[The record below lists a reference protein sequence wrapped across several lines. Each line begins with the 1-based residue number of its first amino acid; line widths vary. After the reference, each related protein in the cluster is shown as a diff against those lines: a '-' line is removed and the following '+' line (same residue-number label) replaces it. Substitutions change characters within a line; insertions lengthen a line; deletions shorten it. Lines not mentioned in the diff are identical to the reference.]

1 MNKAN
6 LKINNPFK
14 KQAPQPTRRQ
24 QAGKVGK
31 AFAVAVIA
39 QYAVNRVV
47 AGLEALEE
55 TAKAAYAT
63 RKAQKEAQKA
73 TQQEQP
79 AQA

>member
-1 MNKAN
+1 MNTTN
-6 LKINNPFK
+6 LKINNPFNK
-14 KQAPQPTRRQ
+14 KAPQPTRRQ

-39 QYAVNRVV
+39 QYVVNKAV

-55 TAKAAYAT
+55 TAKAAYAA
-63 RKAQKEAQKA
+63 RKAQKEAQA

-79 AQA
+79 AKA